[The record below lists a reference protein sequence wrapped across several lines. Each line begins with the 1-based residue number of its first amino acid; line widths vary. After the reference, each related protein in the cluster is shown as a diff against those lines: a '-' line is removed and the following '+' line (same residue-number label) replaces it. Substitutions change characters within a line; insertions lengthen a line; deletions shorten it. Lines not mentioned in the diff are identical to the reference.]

1 MWCLR
6 GALAHRVPLGSRQAP
21 TQLAFA
27 HSALRLFT
35 GLLKHHNTFK
45 VWRKEMTDLFYGSEF
60 FQMDFN
66 AIAEWTGII
75 NYIMKVDKQAFPDL
89 QRTSSRAR
97 I

>member
-1 MWCLR
+1 
-6 GALAHRVPLGSRQAP
+6 
-21 TQLAFA
+21 
-27 HSALRLFT
+27 
-35 GLLKHHNTFK
+35 
-45 VWRKEMTDLFYGSEF
+45 MTDLFYGSEF